1 MRPDGYPMGWDQRT
15 IQPMIRHR
23 LSATPSSSTGSPALR
38 IVLADDHALIRE
50 GLKLLIS
57 TCDAYETVGEA
68 ADGASLLQVLARE
81 PADVVVLDLGMP
93 GLTGLSFIRD
103 LLRAYPRVKILV
115 LTANSEPR
123 TVEAALD
130 AGAAGYLVK
139 GGDLGELFEALA
151 ALQRAETYLS
161 PPLRA
166 VLPQG
171 GQGTMLDRVSFEA
184 ISHVALTRRERELLS
199 LVAGGAT
206 ARDVAARLG
215 ISPLTARKHRE
226 NLMRKLDLHS
236 AAELA
241 AFAVRLGLPT
251 G

>member
-1 MRPDGYPMGWDQRT
+1 
-15 IQPMIRHR
+15 MIRR
-23 LSATPSSSTGSPALR
+23 RPSEVPGSSTSSPVLR

-57 TCDAYETVGEA
+57 TSGAYEIVGEA
-68 ADGASLLQVLARE
+68 SDGPGLMQLLAEASADI
-81 PADVVVLDLGMP
+81 VVLDLGMP
-93 GLTGLSFIRD
+93 GLMGLAYIRE
-103 LLRAYPRVKILV
+103 LLRAHPQVKVLV

-123 TVEAALD
+123 TVEAALK

-139 GGDLGELFEALA
+139 GGDLGELFEALS
-151 ALQRAETYLS
+151 ALQHGQTYLS

-166 VLPQG
+166 VRAQG
-171 GQGTMLDRVSFEA
+171 GRSTTPGRLPFEA

-199 LVAGGAT
+199 LTAGGAT

-241 AFAVRLGLPT
+241 AFAVRIGLPIE
-251 G
+251 